1 MPATQRRPPTRQ
13 RGRGPGLPPTRLV
26 ERRIGLLFALFL
38 MLLGLAALR
47 ATWLGTVKSGSLS
60 DRAVS
65 QQIEDIAD
73 PARRGTIF
81 DRNGVE
87 LAVSE
92 DSVTVFAHPFLIK
105 DPAGVAARLAPL
117 MGRTEDELLRKLGD
131 RKSTFVYLRRKMD
144 ASKGEQLKKLV
155 KKLEIEGIGTVTEPK
170 RVYPQGFLAS
180 QVLGLVGTDNV
191 GLSGL
196 EYSQD
201 DSLRGD
207 DGERRLVKD
216 ALGEP
221 VSLIETER
229 ATTGK
234 NLALTLD
241 TRIQERTEAVLAE
254 VGQTYTPQGAT
265 AVVMDPRSGEILA
278 LANWPR
284 VDANNVDGA
293 PDFARQNRA
302 IQANYEPGSTFKAI
316 TVSGALSE
324 GLVEPETTLAVP
336 PEIQVADRTVGEAHD
351 AGGGTKTVA
360 RILAESSNVGSVM
373 IGLKLGAKRFDKWV
387 RRFGFGRPTGV
398 DLPGEEGGIVL
409 RPEHYSGS
417 SMGNM
422 PIGQGIAVT
431 PMQMA
436 TAYTAIAN
444 HGVMRRPYIV
454 KGDQPPPK
462 RVLSRRNADRVS
474 HMLEGVL
481 AAGGTAEEAQVD
493 GYTLAGKTGTAEKA
507 IKGGYSKTDFIASF
521 IGYAPAKDPQLLVA
535 VMVDTPRGDIY
546 GGTVAAPA
554 FERIMEFALPYLK
567 IPPG

>member
-1 MPATQRRPPTRQ
+1 VPATQRRPPTRQ
-13 RGRGPGLPPTRLV
+13 RRRGAGLPPTRLV
-26 ERRIGLLFALFL
+26 EKRIGLLFALFL
-38 MLLGLAALR
+38 LLLGLAALR
-47 ATWLGTVKSGSLS
+47 ATWLGTVRSGSLS

-65 QQIEDIAD
+65 QQIEDMAD

-81 DRNGVE
+81 DRNGAE

-105 DPAGVAARLAPL
+105 DPIKVAARLAPL
-117 MGRTEDELLRKLGD
+117 IGRNEDELLRKLSD
-131 RKSTFVYLRRKMD
+131 RATTFVYLRRKMD
-144 ASKGEQLKKLV
+144 ASLGEKIEQLG
-155 KKLEIEGIGTVTEPK
+155 IEGIGTVTEPK
-170 RVYPQGFLAS
+170 RVYPQGYLAS

-201 DSLRGD
+201 EVLRGE

-229 ATTGK
+229 SKPGD

-241 TRIQERTEAVLAE
+241 ARIQERTEAVLGE

-284 VDANNVDGA
+284 VDANNVEGA
-293 PDFARQNRA
+293 PDFARQNRS
-302 IQANYEPGSTFKAI
+302 IQANYEPGSTFKAF

-324 GLVEPETTLAVP
+324 GLVEPETTLQVP

-351 AGGGTKTVA
+351 SGGGTKSVA
-360 RILAESSNVGSVM
+360 QILAESSNVGSVM

-387 RRFGFGRPTGV
+387 RRFGFGKPTGV

-409 RPEHYSGS
+409 RPERYSGS

-462 RVLSRRNADRVS
+462 RVLTRRTADQVS

-481 AAGGTAEEAQVD
+481 AAGGTAEEAQVE

-507 IKGGYSKTDFIASF
+507 IKGGYSKTDFVASF
-521 IGYAPAKDPQLLVA
+521 IGYAPAKDPRLLVA

>member
-1 MPATQRRPPTRQ
+1 VPATQRRPPTRQ
-13 RGRGPGLPPTRLV
+13 RRRGAGLPPTRLV
-26 ERRIGLLFALFL
+26 EKRIGLLFALFL
-38 MLLGLAALR
+38 LLLGLAALR
-47 ATWLGTVKSGSLS
+47 ATWLGTVRSGSLS
-60 DRAVS
+60 ERAVS
-65 QQIEDIAD
+65 QQIEDMAD

-81 DRNGVE
+81 DRNGAE

-105 DPAGVAARLAPL
+105 DPIKVAARLAPL
-117 MGRTEDELLRKLGD
+117 IGRNEDELLRKLSD
-131 RKSTFVYLRRKMD
+131 RATTFVYLRRKMD
-144 ASKGEQLKKLV
+144 ASLGEKIEQLG
-155 KKLEIEGIGTVTEPK
+155 IEGIGTVTEPK
-170 RVYPQGFLAS
+170 RVYPQGYLAS

-201 DSLRGD
+201 EVLRGE

-229 ATTGK
+229 SKPGD

-241 TRIQERTEAVLAE
+241 ARIQERTEAVLGE

-284 VDANNVDGA
+284 VDANDVEGA
-293 PDFARQNRA
+293 PEFARQNRS
-302 IQANYEPGSTFKAI
+302 IQANYEPGSTFKAF

-324 GLVEPETTLAVP
+324 GLVEPGTTLQVP

-351 AGGGTKTVA
+351 GGGGTKSVA
-360 RILAESSNVGSVM
+360 QILAESSNVGSVM
-373 IGLKLGAKRFDKWV
+373 IGLKLGATRFDKWV
-387 RRFGFGRPTGV
+387 RRFGFGKPTGV

-454 KGDQPPPK
+454 KGDQPRPK
-462 RVLSRRNADRVS
+462 RILTRRTADEVS

-481 AAGGTAEEAQVD
+481 AAGGTAEEAQVE

-507 IKGGYSKTDFIASF
+507 IKGGYSTTDFVASF
-521 IGYAPAKDPQLLVA
+521 IGYAPAKDPRLLVA

>member
-1 MPATQRRPPTRQ
+1 VPTTQRRPPTR
-13 RGRGPGLPPTRLV
+13 RPRRGPGLPPTRLV

-38 MLLGLAALR
+38 MLLALAAVR
-47 ATWLGTVKSGSLS
+47 ATWLGTVRSGALS
-60 DRAVS
+60 ERAVS

-73 PARRGTIF
+73 PASRGTIF

-92 DSVTVFAHPFLIK
+92 DSVTVFAHPFLID
-105 DPAGVAARLAPL
+105 DPMRVAAKLAPL
-117 MGRTEDELLRKLGD
+117 IGRPENELLRKLSN
-131 RKSTFVYLRRKMD
+131 RKLTFIYLRRKMD
-144 ASKGEQLKKLV
+144 ASLGEKIKKLG
-155 KKLEIEGIGTVTEPK
+155 IEGIGTVTEPK
-170 RVYPQGFLAS
+170 RVYPQGYLAS

-196 EYSQD
+196 EYARD
-201 DSLRGD
+201 KDLRGE

-221 VSLIETER
+221 VSLVETKR
-229 ATTGK
+229 ATPGTS
-234 NLALTLD
+234 LQLTLD

-265 AVVMDPRSGEILA
+265 AVVMDPRTGEILA

-284 VDANNVDGA
+284 VDANNVGGA
-293 PDFARQNRA
+293 PAFARQNRA
-302 IQANYEPGSTFKAI
+302 IQANFEPGSTFKAI
-316 TVSGALSE
+316 TISGALSE
-324 GLVEPETTLAVP
+324 GLVEPGTTLSVP
-336 PEIQVADRTVGEAHD
+336 PEIQVADRTVGEAHEG
-351 AGGGTKTVA
+351 GGGTKTVA
-360 RILAESSNVGSVM
+360 QILAQSSNVGSVM
-373 IGLKLGAKRFDKWV
+373 IGLKLGAKHFDKWV

-436 TAYTAIAN
+436 AAYTAIAN
-444 HGVMRRPYIV
+444 HGVMRPPYIV
-454 KGDQPPPK
+454 KGDQPNPR
-462 RVLSRRNADRVS
+462 RVLKPRIAAQVS

-521 IGYAPAKDPQLLVA
+521 IGYAPAKDPRLLVA

-567 IPPG
+567 IPPR

>member
-1 MPATQRRPPTRQ
+1 VPATQRRPPTRRHQ
-13 RGRGPGLPPTRLV
+13 RGAGRPPVRLV

-38 MLLGLAALR
+38 LLLGLAALR
-47 ATWLGTVKSGSLS
+47 ATWIGTVRAGSLS
-60 DRAVS
+60 ERAVS

-73 PARRGTIF
+73 PAGRGTIE

-92 DSVTVFAHPFLIK
+92 DSITVFANPFLIK
-105 DPAGVAARLAPL
+105 DPVKVAAKLSPIIDRP
-117 MGRTEDELLRKLGD
+117 EDELLRKLSD
-131 RKSTFVYLRRKMD
+131 RETGFIYLRRKMD
-144 ASKGEQLKKLV
+144 ATQGEKIAKLK
-155 KKLEIEGIGTVTEPK
+155 IEGIGTVTEPK
-170 RVYPQGFLAS
+170 RTYPQGFLAS
-180 QVLGLVGTDNV
+180 QLLGLVGTDNV

-196 EYSQD
+196 EYSQNE
-201 DSLRGD
+201 SLSGE

-221 VSLIETER
+221 VSMIETKR
-229 ATTGK
+229 SQPGDDLT
-234 NLALTLD
+234 LTLD
-241 TRIQERTEAVLAE
+241 ASIQERTEAVLAD

-265 AVVMDPRSGEILA
+265 AVVMDPRTGELLA

-293 PDFARQNRA
+293 PEFARRNRA
-302 IQANYEPGSTFKAI
+302 LQDNYEPGSTFKAF
-316 TVSGALSE
+316 TVSGALE
-324 GLVEPETTLAVP
+324 EKLVEPGTTLQVP
-336 PEIQVADRTVGEAHD
+336 PEITVADRTVGEAHD
-351 AGGGTKTVA
+351 GGGGTKTVA

-387 RRFGFGRPTGV
+387 RRFGFGRATGV
-398 DLPGEEGGIVL
+398 DLPGEQTGIVL

-431 PMQMA
+431 PIQMA

-454 KGDQPPPK
+454 KDDAPPP
-462 RVLSRRNADRVS
+462 RPVMSRHTADQVS
-474 HMLEGVL
+474 VMLQGVL
-481 AAGGTAEEAQVD
+481 AAGGTAEEAQVE

-507 IKGGYSKTDFIASF
+507 IPGGYSKTDFIASF
-521 IGYAPAKDPQLLVA
+521 IGYAPAKNPRLLVA

>member
-1 MPATQRRPPTRQ
+1 
-13 RGRGPGLPPTRLV
+13 
-26 ERRIGLLFALFL
+26 
-38 MLLGLAALR
+38 MLLTLAALR

-81 DRNGVE
+81 DRHGVE

-92 DSVTVFAHPFLIK
+92 DSVTVFAHPFLID
-105 DPAGVAARLAPL
+105 DPAKVAEQLAPL
-117 MGRTEDELLRKLGD
+117 VGRSEDELLRKLSD
-131 RKSTFVYLRRKMD
+131 RGATFVYLRRKMD
-144 ASKGEQLKKLV
+144 ASLGEKI

-170 RVYPQGFLAS
+170 RVYPQRFLAS

-196 EYSQD
+196 EYSEN
-201 DSLRGD
+201 DSLRGE

-221 VSLIETER
+221 VSLIETKR
-229 ATTGK
+229 ATPGE
-234 NLALTLD
+234 NLVLTLD

-265 AVVMDPRSGEILA
+265 AVVLDPRSGEILA

-284 VDANNVDGA
+284 VDANNVAGA
-293 PDFARQNRA
+293 PDYARQNRA

-324 GLVEPETTLAVP
+324 KLVEPETTLEVP

-351 AGGGTKTVA
+351 GGGGTKTVS

-373 IGLKLGAKRFDKWV
+373 IGLKLGATRFDKWV

-444 HGVMRRPYIV
+444 HGVMRRPYVV

-462 RVLSRRNADRVS
+462 RVLTRRTADRVS

>member
-1 MPATQRRPPTRQ
+1 MPTTQRRPPPRA
-13 RGRGPGLPPTRLV
+13 RKRGPGLPPTRLV

-38 MLLGLAALR
+38 FLLALAALR
-47 ATWLGTVKSGSLS
+47 ATWLGTVRSGSLS
-60 DRAVS
+60 ERAVS
-65 QQIEDIAD
+65 QQIEDIED
-73 PARRGTIF
+73 PAGRGTIY

-105 DPAGVAARLAPL
+105 DPVKVAARLAP
-117 MGRTEDELLRKLGD
+117 MVGRNEDDLLRQLSD
-131 RKSTFVYLRRKMD
+131 RDATFVYLRRKMD
-144 ASKGEQLKKLV
+144 ASLGEDIKN
-155 KKLEIEGIGTVTEPK
+155 LEIPGIGTVTEPK

-180 QVLGLVGTDNV
+180 QVLGFVGTDNV

-201 DSLRGD
+201 EHLSGE

-221 VSLIETER
+221 VSLIETKR
-229 ATTGK
+229 AEPGDD
-234 NLALTLD
+234 LQLTLD
-241 TRIQERTEAVLAE
+241 SRIQERTEAVLSE
-254 VGQTYTPQGAT
+254 VGQTYTPEGAT
-265 AVVMDPRSGEILA
+265 AVVMDPRTGEILA

-284 VDANNVDGA
+284 VDGNNLEGA
-293 PDFARQNRA
+293 PKFARQNRA
-302 IQANYEPGSTFKAI
+302 IQASYEPGSTFKAF
-316 TVSGALSE
+316 TVSGAIE
-324 GLVEPETTLAVP
+324 EKLVEPGTTLEVG
-336 PEIQVADRTVGEAHD
+336 PEIQVADRTVGEAHE
-351 AGGGTKTVA
+351 GGGGIKSVA
-360 RILAESSNVGSVM
+360 QILKESSNVGSVM
-373 IGLKLGAKRFDKWV
+373 IGLTLGAKRFDKWV
-387 RRFGFGRPTGV
+387 RRFGFGRATGV
-398 DLPGEEGGIVL
+398 DLPGEAPGIVL

-431 PMQMA
+431 PLQMA

-454 KGDQPPPK
+454 KGEAPPPK
-462 RVLSRRNADRVS
+462 QVLKRRTAEQVS

-481 AAGGTAEEAQVD
+481 AAGGTAEEAQVA

-521 IGYAPAKDPQLLVA
+521 IGYAPAKDPRLLVA

-567 IPPG
+567 IPPR

>member
-1 MPATQRRPPTRQ
+1 VPATQRRPPTRPS
-13 RGRGPGLPPTRLV
+13 RRGPGLPPTRLV
-26 ERRIGLLFALFL
+26 ERRIGLLFAAFL
-38 MLLGLAALR
+38 LLLSLAALR

-60 DRAVS
+60 ERAVS
-65 QQIEDIAD
+65 QQIEDLPD

-81 DRNGVE
+81 DRNGVQ

-92 DSVTVFAHPFLIK
+92 DSVTVFANPMLIK
-105 DPAGVAARLAPL
+105 DTVKVAARLAPL
-117 MGRTEDELLRKLGD
+117 IGQPEDELLRKLSD
-131 RKSTFVYLRRKMD
+131 KSTGFVYLRRKMD
-144 ASKGEQLKKLV
+144 ATRGDQIDKLA
-155 KKLEIEGIGTVTEPK
+155 IPGIGTTTEPK
-170 RVYPQGFLAS
+170 RVYPQGYLAS
-180 QVLGLVGTDNV
+180 QVLGFVGTDNA

-201 DSLRGD
+201 DQLHGE

-221 VSLIETER
+221 VSLIETKRSEP
-229 ATTGK
+229 GK
-234 NLALTLD
+234 NLQLTLD
-241 TRIQERTEAVLAE
+241 ARIQERTEAVLGE

-265 AVVMDPRSGEILA
+265 AVVMDPRTGEVLA

-284 VDANNVDGA
+284 VDGNNPDGA
-293 PDFARQNRA
+293 PAYARRNRA
-302 IQANYEPGSTFKAI
+302 ILDSYEPGSTFKAF
-316 TVSGALSE
+316 TVSGAIQE
-324 GLVEPETTLAVP
+324 RLVEPGTTLEVP

-351 AGGGTKTVA
+351 GGGGIKSVA
-360 RILAESSNVGSVM
+360 QILKESSNVGSVM
-373 IGLKLGAKRFDKWV
+373 IGLRLGANRFDKWV
-387 RRFGFGRPTGV
+387 RRFGFGRATGV
-398 DLPGEEGGIVL
+398 ELPGEQAGIVL
-409 RPEHYSGS
+409 RPENYSGS

-444 HGVMRRPYIV
+444 HGVLRQPYIL
-454 KGDQPPPK
+454 KGEARPPK
-462 RVLSRRNADRVS
+462 RVLTRQTADQVS

-481 AAGGTAEEAQVD
+481 AAGGTAEEAQVE

-521 IGYAPAKDPQLLVA
+521 IGYAPAKDPRLLVA

-567 IPPG
+567 IPPR

>member
-1 MPATQRRPPTRQ
+1 MPATQRRPPTRA
-13 RGRGPGLPPTRLV
+13 RRRGPGLPPTRLV
-26 ERRIGLLFALFL
+26 ERRIGLLFAAFL
-38 MLLGLAALR
+38 LLLAIAALR
-47 ATWLGTVKSGSLS
+47 ATWLGTVRSGALS

-65 QQIEDIAD
+65 QQIEDIDD
-73 PARRGTIF
+73 PARRGTIV

-92 DSVTVFAHPFLIK
+92 DSVTVFAHPFLIEN
-105 DPAGVAARLAPL
+105 PAKVAARLAPL
-117 MGRTEDELLRKLGD
+117 VGRSEDELLKKLSD
-131 RKSTFVYLRRKMD
+131 KTTTFVYLRRKMD
-144 ASKGEQLKKLV
+144 ASLGEQIKELGLQGV
-155 KKLEIEGIGTVTEPK
+155 GTVNEPK
-170 RVYPQGFLAS
+170 RVYPQGYMAS
-180 QVLGLVGTDNV
+180 QLLGFVGTDNL

-201 DSLRGD
+201 ERLRGE

-221 VSLIETER
+221 VSLIETRRSEP
-229 ATTGK
+229 GED
-234 NLALTLD
+234 LQLTLD
-241 TRIQERTEAVLAE
+241 ARIQERTEAVLGE
-254 VGQTYTPQGAT
+254 VGETYTPQGAT
-265 AVVMDPRSGEILA
+265 ALVLDPRTGEILA

-284 VDANNVDGA
+284 VDANNPDGSPA
-293 PDFARQNRA
+293 YAKQNRA
-302 IQANYEPGSTFKAI
+302 IEANYEPGSTFKAF
-316 TVSGALSE
+316 TVSGAME
-324 GLVEPETTLAVP
+324 EHLVKPTTTLEVP
-336 PEIQVADRTVGEAHD
+336 SEIQVADRTVGEAHD
-351 AGGGTKTVA
+351 GGGGTKTVA
-360 RILAESSNVGSVM
+360 QILKESSNVGSVM
-373 IGLKLGAKRFDKWV
+373 VGLTLGAKRFNKWV

-398 DLPGEEGGIVL
+398 DLPGEAGGIVL

-444 HGVMRRPYIV
+444 GGVLRQPYIV
-454 KGDQPPPK
+454 KGDQKPPR
-462 RVLSRRNADRVS
+462 RVLKRRTADQVS
-474 HMLEGVL
+474 TMLEGVL
-481 AAGGTAEEAQVD
+481 AAGGTAEEAQVE

-521 IGYAPAKDPQLLVA
+521 IGYAPAKKPRLLVA

-554 FERIMEFALPYLK
+554 FERIVEFALPYLK

>member
-1 MPATQRRPPTRQ
+1 VPTTQRRPPTR
-13 RGRGPGLPPTRLV
+13 RPRRGPGLPPTRLV
-26 ERRIGLLFALFL
+26 EKRIGLLFAMFL
-38 MLLGLAALR
+38 LLLVIAALR
-47 ATWLGTVKSGSLS
+47 ATWLGTVRSGSLS
-60 DRAVS
+60 ERAVS
-65 QQIEDIAD
+65 QQIENVED
-73 PARRGTIF
+73 PAERGTIY

-92 DSVTVFAHPFLIK
+92 DSTTVFANPMQIK
-105 DPAGVAARLAPL
+105 DPVRVAARLAPL
-117 MGRTEDELLRKLGD
+117 MGMKEDELLRKLSD
-131 RKSTFVYLRRKMD
+131 RSTGFVYLRRKMD
-144 ASKGEQLKKLV
+144 STAGERV
-155 KKLEIEGIGTVTEPK
+155 KKLAIPGIGTTTEPK
-170 RVYPQGFLAS
+170 RVYPQGYLAS
-180 QVLGLVGTDNV
+180 QVLGMVGTDND

-196 EYSQD
+196 EYSED
-201 DSLRGD
+201 ESLRGEN
-207 DGERRLVKD
+207 GERRLVKD
-216 ALGEP
+216 ALGKT
-221 VSLIETER
+221 VSVVETQRSTAGE
-229 ATTGK
+229 
-234 NLALTLD
+234 NLHLTLD
-241 TRIQERTEAVLAE
+241 ARIQERTEAVLSE
-254 VGQTYTPQGAT
+254 VGQTYMPQGAT
-265 AVVMDPRSGEILA
+265 AVVMDPRTGEILA
-278 LANWPR
+278 LANWPG
-284 VDANNVDGA
+284 VDANNVDGSPA
-293 PDFARQNRA
+293 YARQNRA
-302 IQANYEPGSTFKAI
+302 IQANYEPGSTFKAF
-316 TVSGALSE
+316 TVSGAME
-324 GLVEPETTLAVP
+324 EHLVQPGTTLSVSP
-336 PEIQVADRTVGEAHD
+336 TITVADRTVGEAHD
-351 AGGGTKTVA
+351 GGGGIKSVA
-360 RILAESSNVGSVM
+360 QILKESSNVGSVM

-444 HGVMRRPYIV
+444 HGVMRRPYVV

-462 RVLSRRNADRVS
+462 RVLTRRTAEQVS

-481 AAGGTAEEAQVD
+481 AAGGTAQEAQVE

-521 IGYAPAKDPQLLVA
+521 IGFAPAKNPRLLVA

-567 IPPG
+567 IPPR

>member
-1 MPATQRRPPTRQ
+1 VPATQRRPPTR
-13 RGRGPGLPPTRLV
+13 RPRRGPGLPPTRLV

-38 MLLGLAALR
+38 ILLALAALR
-47 ATWLGTVKSGSLS
+47 ATWLGTVRSGSLS
-60 DRAVS
+60 ERAVS

-73 PARRGTIF
+73 PASRGTIF

-92 DSVTVFAHPFLIK
+92 DSVTVFAHPFLID
-105 DPAGVAARLAPL
+105 DPMKVAAKLAPL
-117 MGRTEDELLRKLGD
+117 IGLTEDELLRKLSN
-131 RKSTFVYLRRKMD
+131 RKLTFVYLRRKMD
-144 ASKGEQLKKLV
+144 ASLGEKIKKLG
-155 KKLEIEGIGTVTEPK
+155 IEGIGTVTEPK
-170 RVYPQGFLAS
+170 RVYPQGYLAS

-196 EYSQD
+196 EYARD
-201 DSLRGD
+201 KELRGE

-221 VSLIETER
+221 VSLVETKR
-229 ATTGK
+229 ATPGES
-234 NLALTLD
+234 LQLTLD

-293 PDFARQNRA
+293 PAFARQNRA
-302 IQANYEPGSTFKAI
+302 IQANYEPGSTFKAFTI
-316 TVSGALSE
+316 SGALSE
-324 GLVEPETTLAVP
+324 GLVEPGTTLSVP

-351 AGGGTKTVA
+351 GGGGTKTVA
-360 RILAESSNVGSVM
+360 DILAQSSNVGSVM
-373 IGLKLGAKRFDKWV
+373 IGLKLGAKHFDRWV

-436 TAYTAIAN
+436 AAYTAIAN
-444 HGVMRRPYIV
+444 HGVMRPPYIV
-454 KGDQPPPK
+454 KGDQPKPR
-462 RVLSRRNADRVS
+462 RVLKPRIAAQVS

-521 IGYAPAKDPQLLVA
+521 IGYAPAKDPRLLVA

>member
-1 MPATQRRPPTRQ
+1 VPATQRRPPTRQ

-38 MLLGLAALR
+38 MLLALAVLR

-117 MGRTEDELLRKLGD
+117 VGRSEDELLRKLGD
-131 RKSTFVYLRRKMD
+131 RKATFVYLRRKMD

-155 KKLEIEGIGTVTEPK
+155 KRLEIEGIGTVTEPK

-201 DSLRGD
+201 DSLRGE

-229 ATTGK
+229 ATPGE
-234 NLALTLD
+234 NLTLTLD
-241 TRIQERTEAVLAE
+241 TRIQERTEAILAE

-284 VDANNVDGA
+284 VDANNVQGA

-302 IQANYEPGSTFKAI
+302 IQANYEPGSTFKAF

-324 GLVEPETTLAVP
+324 GLVEPETTVQVP

-351 AGGGTKTVA
+351 GGGGTKTVA

-373 IGLKLGAKRFDKWV
+373 IGLKLGASRFDKWV

-444 HGVMRRPYIV
+444 HGVMRRPYVV
-454 KGDQPPPK
+454 KGDRPPPK
-462 RVLSRRNADRVS
+462 RVLTRRTADRVS

>member
-1 MPATQRRPPTRQ
+1 VPATKRRPPTRQ
-13 RGRGPGLPPTRLV
+13 RRRGPGLPPTRLV
-26 ERRIGLLFALFL
+26 EKRIGLLFALFL
-38 MLLGLAALR
+38 MLLTLAALR
-47 ATWLGTVKSGSLS
+47 ATWVGTVNSGSLS

-65 QQIEDIAD
+65 QQVEDIAD

-87 LAVSE
+87 LAVSD

-105 DPAGVAARLAPL
+105 DPARVAARLAPL
-117 MGRTEDELLRKLGD
+117 VGRSDHELLRKLAD
-131 RKSTFVYLRRKMD
+131 RGATFVYLRRKMD
-144 ASKGEQLKKLV
+144 ASLGERIKKLA
-155 KKLEIEGIGTVTEPK
+155 IEGIGTVTEPK
-170 RVYPQGFLAS
+170 RGYPQGFLAA

-196 EYSQD
+196 EYSED
-201 DSLRGD
+201 DALRGE

-221 VSLIETER
+221 VSLIETKR
-229 ATTGK
+229 ATPGD

-265 AVVMDPRSGEILA
+265 AVVLDPRSGEVLA

-284 VDANNVDGA
+284 VDANNAQGA
-293 PDFARQNRA
+293 LGFARQNRA

-324 GLVEPETTLAVP
+324 RLVEPGTALEVP

-351 AGGGTKTVA
+351 GGGGTKTVA
-360 RILAESSNVGSVM
+360 QIVTESSNVGSVM

-409 RPEHYSGS
+409 RPKNYSGS

-462 RVLSRRNADRVS
+462 RVLTRRTADQVS

-481 AAGGTAEEAQVD
+481 AAGGTAEEAQVE

>member
-1 MPATQRRPPTRQ
+1 M
-13 RGRGPGLPPTRLV
+13 
-26 ERRIGLLFALFL
+26 FL
-38 MLLGLAALR
+38 MLLAIAALR
-47 ATWLGTVKSGSLS
+47 AMWLGTVKSGSLS
-60 DRAVS
+60 ERAVS
-65 QQIEDIAD
+65 QQIENVDD
-73 PARRGTIF
+73 PAQRGTIY

-92 DSVTVFAHPFLIK
+92 DSTTVFANPFLIK
-105 DPAGVAARLAPL
+105 NPVKVAAQLAPL
-117 MGRTEDELLRKLGD
+117 MGMTEDEILRKISD
-131 RKSTFVYLRRKMD
+131 RSSGFIYLRRKMD
-144 ASKGEQLKKLV
+144 STAGEKVAKLK
-155 KKLEIEGIGTVTEPK
+155 IAGIGTTSEPK
-170 RVYPQGFLAS
+170 RVYPQNYLAS
-180 QVLGLVGTDNV
+180 QVLGLVGTDNT

-201 DSLRGD
+201 ESLRGQ

-216 ALGEP
+216 ALGKT
-221 VSLIETER
+221 VSVVETKRSTAGE
-229 ATTGK
+229 
-234 NLALTLD
+234 NLHLTLD
-241 TRIQERTEAVLAE
+241 SRIQERTEAVLSE

-265 AVVMDPRSGEILA
+265 AVVMDPRTGEILA

-284 VDANNVDGA
+284 VDANDIEGA
-293 PDFARQNRA
+293 PAFARQNRA
-302 IQANYEPGSTFKAI
+302 IQANYEPGSTFKAF
-316 TVSGALSE
+316 TVSGAME
-324 GLVEPETTLAVP
+324 EHLVEPGTTLSVTP
-336 PEIQVADRTVGEAHD
+336 TITVADRTVGEAHD
-351 AGGGTKTVA
+351 GGGGVKSVA
-360 RILAESSNVGSVM
+360 QILKESSNVGSVM

-444 HGVMRRPYIV
+444 HGVMRQPYIV

-462 RVLSRRNADRVS
+462 RVLTRRTAEQVS

-481 AAGGTAEEAQVD
+481 AAGGTAQEAQVE

-521 IGYAPAKDPQLLVA
+521 IGFAPAKNPRLLVA

-567 IPPG
+567 IPPR

>member
-1 MPATQRRPPTRQ
+1 VPATQRRPPTR
-13 RGRGPGLPPTRLV
+13 RPRRGPGLPPTRLI
-26 ERRIGLLFALFL
+26 ERRIGLLFAMFL
-38 MLLGLAALR
+38 LLLAIAALR
-47 ATWLGTVKSGSLS
+47 ATWLGTVRSGALS
-60 DRAVS
+60 ARAVS
-65 QQIEDIAD
+65 QQIQNVED
-73 PARRGTIF
+73 PAERGTIY

-92 DSVTVFAHPFLIK
+92 DSTTVFAYPFLIK
-105 DPAGVAARLAPL
+105 DPVKVAAKLAPL
-117 MGRTEDELLRKLGD
+117 MGMKEDEILRKLSN
-131 RKSTFVYLRRKMD
+131 RSTGFVYLRRKMD
-144 ASKGEQLKKLV
+144 PTAGERVAKLK
-155 KKLEIEGIGTVTEPK
+155 IEGIGTTTEPK
-170 RVYPQGFLAS
+170 RVYPQGYMAS
-180 QVLGLVGTDNV
+180 QVLGMVGTDNG

-196 EYSQD
+196 EYSHD
-201 DSLRGD
+201 ESLRGQ

-216 ALGEP
+216 ALGKT
-221 VSLIETER
+221 VSVVETKR
-229 ATTGK
+229 SKAGQD
-234 NLALTLD
+234 LHLTLD
-241 TRIQERTEAVLAE
+241 ARIQERTEAVLSE

-284 VDANNVDGA
+284 VDANNVTGA
-293 PDFARQNRA
+293 PAYARQNRA
-302 IQANYEPGSTFKAI
+302 IQANYEPGSTFKAF
-316 TVSGALSE
+316 TVSGALE
-324 GLVEPETTLAVP
+324 EHLVEPGTTLAVTP
-336 PEIQVADRTVGEAHD
+336 TITVADRTVGEAHD
-351 AGGGTKTVA
+351 GGGGIKSVA
-360 RILAESSNVGSVM
+360 QILKESSNVGSVM

-444 HGVMRRPYIV
+444 HGVMRRPFVV
-454 KGDQPPPK
+454 KGDQPPPR
-462 RVLSRRNADRVS
+462 RVLTRRTAEQVS

-481 AAGGTAEEAQVD
+481 GPGGTAQEASVE

-521 IGYAPAKDPQLLVA
+521 IGFAPAKNPRLLVA

>member
-1 MPATQRRPPTRQ
+1 MPTTQRRPPTR
-13 RGRGPGLPPTRLV
+13 RPRRGPGLPPTRLI
-26 ERRIGLLFALFL
+26 EKRIGLLFAMFL
-38 MLLGLAALR
+38 MLLAIAALR
-47 ATWLGTVKSGSLS
+47 ATWLGTVRSGSLS

-65 QQIEDIAD
+65 QQIENVED
-73 PARRGTIF
+73 PAQRGTIY

-92 DSVTVFAHPFLIK
+92 DSTTVFANPLQIRN
-105 DPAGVAARLAPL
+105 PAKVAAQLAPL
-117 MGRTEDELLRKLGD
+117 MGMKEDELLRKLSD
-131 RKSTFVYLRRKMD
+131 RSTGFVYLRRKID
-144 ASKGEQLKKLV
+144 ATAGERVVKLK
-155 KKLEIEGIGTVTEPK
+155 IAGIGTTSEPK
-170 RVYPQGFLAS
+170 RVYPQGYLAS
-180 QVLGLVGTDNV
+180 QVLGMVGTDND

-196 EYSQD
+196 EYSEE

-216 ALGEP
+216 ALGKT
-221 VSLIETER
+221 VSVVETQRSSAGE
-229 ATTGK
+229 
-234 NLALTLD
+234 NLHLTLD
-241 TRIQERTEAVLAE
+241 ARIQERTEAVLSE

-265 AVVMDPRSGEILA
+265 AVVMDPRTGEVLA

-284 VDANNVDGA
+284 VDANNVDGSPA
-293 PDFARQNRA
+293 YARRNRA
-302 IQANYEPGSTFKAI
+302 IQANYEPGSTFKAF
-316 TVSGALSE
+316 TVSGAME
-324 GLVEPETTLAVP
+324 EHLVQPGTTLSVTP
-336 PEIQVADRTVGEAHD
+336 TITVADRTVGEAHD
-351 AGGGTKTVA
+351 GGGGIKSVA
-360 RILAESSNVGSVM
+360 QILKESSNVGSVM

-444 HGVMRRPYIV
+444 HGVMRRPYVV

-462 RVLSRRNADRVS
+462 RVLTPRTAEQVS

-481 AAGGTAEEAQVD
+481 AAGGTAQEAQVE

-521 IGYAPAKDPQLLVA
+521 IGFAPATNPRLLVA

-567 IPPG
+567 IPPR

>member
-1 MPATQRRPPTRQ
+1 VPATKRRPPTRQ
-13 RGRGPGLPPTRLV
+13 RRRGPGLPPTRLV
-26 ERRIGLLFALFL
+26 EKRIGLLFALFL
-38 MLLGLAALR
+38 MLLTLAALR
-47 ATWLGTVKSGSLS
+47 ATWVGTVNSGSLS

-65 QQIEDIAD
+65 QQVEDIAD

-87 LAVSE
+87 LAVSD

-105 DPAGVAARLAPL
+105 DPARVAARLAPL
-117 MGRTEDELLRKLGD
+117 VGRSDDELLRKLAD
-131 RKSTFVYLRRKMD
+131 RGATFVYLRRKMD
-144 ASKGEQLKKLV
+144 ASLGERIKKLA
-155 KKLEIEGIGTVTEPK
+155 IEGIGTVTEPK
-170 RVYPQGFLAS
+170 RVYPQGFLAAH
-180 QVLGLVGTDNV
+180 VLGLVGTDNV

-196 EYSQD
+196 EYSED
-201 DSLRGD
+201 DALRGE

-221 VSLIETER
+221 VSLIETKR
-229 ATTGK
+229 ATPGD

-265 AVVMDPRSGEILA
+265 AVVLDPRSGEVLA

-284 VDANNVDGA
+284 VDANNVQGA
-293 PDFARQNRA
+293 PGFARQNHA

-324 GLVEPETTLAVP
+324 RLVEPGTTLEVP

-351 AGGGTKTVA
+351 GGGGTKTVA
-360 RILAESSNVGSVM
+360 QIVAESSNVGSVM

-409 RPEHYSGS
+409 RPKNYSGS

-454 KGDQPPPK
+454 KGDQPQPK
-462 RVLSRRNADRVS
+462 RVLTRRTADQVS

-481 AAGGTAEEAQVD
+481 AAGGTAEEAQVE

-507 IKGGYSKTDFIASF
+507 INGGYSKTDFIASF

>member
-1 MPATQRRPPTRQ
+1 
-13 RGRGPGLPPTRLV
+13 V
-26 ERRIGLLFALFL
+26 EKRIGLLFAMFL
-38 MLLGLAALR
+38 LLLSIAALR
-47 ATWLGTVKSGSLS
+47 ATWLGTVRSGSLS

-65 QQIEDIAD
+65 QQIENVDD
-73 PARRGTIF
+73 PAQRGTIY

-92 DSVTVFAHPFLIK
+92 DSTTVFANPMQIK
-105 DPAGVAARLAPL
+105 DPAKVAAQLAPL
-117 MGRTEDELLRKLGD
+117 MGVKEDELLRKLSD
-131 RKSTFVYLRRKMD
+131 RTTGFVYLRRKMD
-144 ASKGEQLKKLV
+144 PTAGEKVVKLK
-155 KKLEIEGIGTVTEPK
+155 IPGIGTTSEPK
-170 RVYPQGFLAS
+170 RVYPQGYLAS
-180 QVLGLVGTDNV
+180 QVLGMVGTDND
-191 GLSGL
+191 GLAGL
-196 EYSQD
+196 EYAHD
-201 DSLRGD
+201 DTLRGH

-216 ALGEP
+216 ALGKT
-221 VSLIETER
+221 VSVVETKRSSAGE
-229 ATTGK
+229 
-234 NLALTLD
+234 NLHLTLD
-241 TRIQERTEAVLAE
+241 ARIQERTEAVLSE

-265 AVVMDPRSGEILA
+265 AVVMDPRTGEILA

-284 VDANNVDGA
+284 VDANNIDGA
-293 PDFARQNRA
+293 PAYARQNRA
-302 IQANYEPGSTFKAI
+302 IQANFEPGSTFKAI
-316 TVSGALSE
+316 TVSGAME
-324 GLVEPETTLAVP
+324 EHLVQPGTTLSVTP
-336 PEIQVADRTVGEAHD
+336 TITVADRTVGEAHD
-351 AGGGTKTVA
+351 GGGGIKSVA
-360 RILAESSNVGSVM
+360 QILKESSNVGSVM

-444 HGVMRRPYIV
+444 HGVMRRPYVV
-454 KGDQPPPK
+454 KGDRPPPK
-462 RVLSRRNADRVS
+462 RVLTRKTAEQVS

-481 AAGGTAEEAQVD
+481 AAGGTAQEAQVE

-521 IGYAPAKDPQLLVA
+521 IGFAPAKNPRLLVA

-567 IPPG
+567 IPPR

>member
-1 MPATQRRPPTRQ
+1 VPATQRRPPTRP
-13 RGRGPGLPPTRLV
+13 RRRGPGLPPSRLIDK
-26 ERRIGLLFALFL
+26 RIGLLFALFL
-38 MLLGLAALR
+38 MLLALAVLR

-73 PARRGTIF
+73 PARRGTIY

-92 DSVTVFAHPFLIK
+92 DSVTVFAHPFLI
-105 DPAGVAARLAPL
+105 DEPARVAARLAPL
-117 MGRTEDELLRKLGD
+117 VGRSEDELVRKLSN
-131 RKSTFVYLRRKMD
+131 RRSTFVYLRRKMD
-144 ASKGEQLKKLV
+144 ASLGEKIKNLK
-155 KKLEIEGIGTVTEPK
+155 IEGIGTVTEPK
-170 RVYPQGFLAS
+170 RVYPQGFLAA
-180 QVLGLVGTDNV
+180 QVLGLVGTDNT

-196 EYSQD
+196 EYSRD
-201 DSLRGD
+201 DSLSGE

-221 VSLIETER
+221 VSLIETKR
-229 ATTGK
+229 AKPGQ

-265 AVVMDPRSGEILA
+265 AVVLDPRSGEILA

-284 VDANNVDGA
+284 VDANNVQGA
-293 PDFARQNRA
+293 PDYARQNRA

-324 GLVEPETTLAVP
+324 GLVEPETTLEVP
-336 PEIQVADRTVGEAHD
+336 PEIQVADRTVGESHEG
-351 AGGGTKTVA
+351 GGGTKTVA
-360 RILAESSNVGSVM
+360 QILAQSSNVGSVM
-373 IGLKLGAKRFDKWV
+373 IGLKLGAKHFDKWV

-436 TAYTAIAN
+436 AAYTAIAN
-444 HGVMRRPYIV
+444 HGVMREPYIV
-454 KGDQPPPK
+454 KGDQPRPK
-462 RVLSRRNADRVS
+462 RVLRRGTADRVS

-481 AAGGTAEEAQVD
+481 AAGGTAEEAQVE

-507 IKGGYSKTDFIASF
+507 IKGGYSDTDFVASF

-567 IPPG
+567 IPPGPR

>member
-1 MPATQRRPPTRQ
+1 VPATQQRPPTR
-13 RGRGPGLPPTRLV
+13 RRTPGPGRPPTRLV

-38 MLLGLAALR
+38 LLLGLAALR

-60 DRAVS
+60 ERAVS
-65 QQIEDIAD
+65 QQVEDLAD
-73 PARRGTIF
+73 PARRGTIV
-81 DRNGVE
+81 DRNGVQ

-92 DSVTVFAHPFLIK
+92 DSSTVFANPFLIK
-105 DPAGVAARLAPL
+105 DPVKVAATLAPL
-117 MGRTEDELLRKLGD
+117 VGRPENELLRKLSDKEAG
-131 RKSTFVYLRRKMD
+131 FIYLRRKMD
-144 ASKGEQLKKLV
+144 ATVGEKIENLG
-155 KKLEIEGIGTVTEPK
+155 IEGIGTVTEPK
-170 RVYPQGFLAS
+170 RTYPQGFLAS

-191 GLSGL
+191 GLAGL
-196 EYSQD
+196 EYSED
-201 DSLRGD
+201 ETLRGE
-207 DGERRLVKD
+207 DGERRLIKD

-221 VSLIETER
+221 VSMIETER
-229 ATTGK
+229 SKPGED
-234 NLALTLD
+234 LALTLD
-241 TRIQERTEAVLAE
+241 ARIQERTEAVLAD
-254 VGQTYTPQGAT
+254 VGQTYTPLGAT
-265 AVVMDPRSGEILA
+265 AVVMDPRTGEILA

-293 PDFARQNRA
+293 PEYARQNRS
-302 IQANYEPGSTFKAI
+302 IQANYEPGSTFKAF
-316 TVSGALSE
+316 TVSGALE
-324 GLVEPETTLAVP
+324 EKLVEPDTTLEVP
-336 PEIQVADRTVGEAHD
+336 YEITVADRTVGEAHEG
-351 AGGGTKTVA
+351 GGGTKTVA
-360 RILAESSNVGSVM
+360 QILAESSNVGSVM
-373 IGLKLGAKRFDKWV
+373 IGLTLGAKRFDKWV

-409 RPEHYSGS
+409 RPENYSGS

-444 HGVMRRPYIV
+444 DGVMRRPYIV
-454 KGDQPPPK
+454 QGEPPAPK
-462 RVLSRRNADRVS
+462 RVLSRHTAERVTD
-474 HMLEGVL
+474 MLKGVL
-481 AAGGTAEEAQVD
+481 AAGGTAEEASVE

-507 IKGGYSKTDFIASF
+507 IEGGYSKTDFIASF
-521 IGYAPAKDPQLLVA
+521 IGFAPAKDPRLLVA

>member
-1 MPATQRRPPTRQ
+1 MF
-13 RGRGPGLPPTRLV
+13 
-26 ERRIGLLFALFL
+26 LL
-38 MLLGLAALR
+38 LLSIAALR
-47 ATWLGTVKSGSLS
+47 ATWLGTVRSGSLS

-65 QQIEDIAD
+65 QQIENVED
-73 PARRGTIF
+73 PAQRGTIY

-92 DSVTVFAHPFLIK
+92 DSTTVFANPMQIN
-105 DPAGVAARLAPL
+105 DPAKVAAQLAPL
-117 MGRTEDELLRKLGD
+117 MGMGEDDLLRKLSD
-131 RKSTFVYLRRKMD
+131 RSTGFVYLRRKMD
-144 ASKGEQLKKLV
+144 PTAGEKVVKLK
-155 KKLEIEGIGTVTEPK
+155 IPGIGTTSEPK
-170 RVYPQGFLAS
+170 RVYPQGYLAS
-180 QVLGLVGTDNV
+180 QVLGMVGTDND
-191 GLSGL
+191 GLAGL
-196 EYSQD
+196 EYAHND
-201 DSLRGD
+201 TLRGH

-216 ALGEP
+216 ALGKT
-221 VSLIETER
+221 VSVVETQRSSAGE
-229 ATTGK
+229 
-234 NLALTLD
+234 NLHLTLD
-241 TRIQERTEAVLAE
+241 ARIQERTEAVLSE

-265 AVVMDPRSGEILA
+265 AVVMDPRTGEILA
-278 LANWPR
+278 LGNWPR
-284 VDANNVDGA
+284 VDANNIDGA
-293 PDFARQNRA
+293 PAYARQNRA
-302 IQANYEPGSTFKAI
+302 IQANYEPGSTFKAF
-316 TVSGALSE
+316 TVSGAME
-324 GLVEPETTLAVP
+324 EHLVQPGTTLSVTP
-336 PEIQVADRTVGEAHD
+336 TITVADRTVGEAHE
-351 AGGGTKTVA
+351 GGGGIKSVA
-360 RILAESSNVGSVM
+360 QILKESSNVGSVM
-373 IGLKLGAKRFDKWV
+373 VGLKLGAKRFDKWV

-444 HGVMRRPYIV
+444 HGVMRRPYVV

-462 RVLSRRNADRVS
+462 RVLTQRTAEQVS

-481 AAGGTAEEAQVD
+481 AAGGTAQEAQVA

-521 IGYAPAKDPQLLVA
+521 IGFAPAKNPRLLVA

-567 IPPG
+567 IPPR

>member
-1 MPATQRRPPTRQ
+1 VPATQRRPPTRQ
-13 RGRGPGLPPTRLV
+13 RRRGAGLPPTRLV
-26 ERRIGLLFALFL
+26 EKRIGLLFALFL
-38 MLLGLAALR
+38 LLLGLAALR
-47 ATWLGTVKSGSLS
+47 ATWLGTVRSGSLS

-65 QQIEDIAD
+65 QQIEDMAD

-81 DRNGVE
+81 DRNGAE

-105 DPAGVAARLAPL
+105 DPIKVAARLAPL
-117 MGRTEDELLRKLGD
+117 IGRNEDELLRKLSD
-131 RKSTFVYLRRKMD
+131 RATTFVYLRRKMD
-144 ASKGEQLKKLV
+144 ASLGEKIEQLG
-155 KKLEIEGIGTVTEPK
+155 IEGIGTVTEPK
-170 RVYPQGFLAS
+170 RVYPQGYLAS

-201 DSLRGD
+201 EVLRGE

-229 ATTGK
+229 SKPGD

-241 TRIQERTEAVLAE
+241 ARIQERTEAVLGE

-284 VDANNVDGA
+284 VDANNVEGA
-293 PDFARQNRA
+293 PDFARQNRS
-302 IQANYEPGSTFKAI
+302 IQANYEPGSTFKAF

-324 GLVEPETTLAVP
+324 GLVEPETTLQVP

-351 AGGGTKTVA
+351 SGGGTKSVA
-360 RILAESSNVGSVM
+360 QILAESSNVGSVM

-387 RRFGFGRPTGV
+387 RRFGFGKPTGV

-409 RPEHYSGS
+409 RPERYSGS

-454 KGDQPPPK
+454 QGDQPPPK
-462 RVLSRRNADRVS
+462 RVLTRRTADQVS

-481 AAGGTAEEAQVD
+481 AAGGTAEEAQVE

-507 IKGGYSKTDFIASF
+507 IKGGYSKTDFVASF
-521 IGYAPAKDPQLLVA
+521 IGYAPAKDPRLLVA

>member
-1 MPATQRRPPTRQ
+1 
-13 RGRGPGLPPTRLV
+13 
-26 ERRIGLLFALFL
+26 
-38 MLLGLAALR
+38 MLLSVAALR
-47 ATWLGTVKSGSLS
+47 ALWLGTVRSGDLS

-73 PARRGTIF
+73 PARRGTIY

-92 DSVTVFAHPFLIK
+92 DSVTVFAHPFLID
-105 DPAGVAARLAPL
+105 DPAKVSARLAPL
-117 MGRTEDELLRKLGD
+117 VGRTEDELLRKL
-131 RKSTFVYLRRKMD
+131 SSTETFVYLRRKMD
-144 ASKGEQLKKLV
+144 ASLGERIEELG
-155 KKLEIEGIGTVTEPK
+155 IEGIGTVTEPK
-170 RVYPQGFLAS
+170 RVYPQGYLAS
-180 QVLGLVGTDNV
+180 QVLGFVGTENT

-196 EYSQD
+196 EYAQD
-201 DSLRGD
+201 ETLRGE

-221 VSLIETER
+221 VSLIETKRSEP
-229 ATTGK
+229 G
-234 NLALTLD
+234 NDIQLTLD
-241 TRIQERTEAVLAE
+241 SRIQERTEAVLGE
-254 VGQTYTPQGAT
+254 VGETYTPQGAT
-265 AVVMDPRSGEILA
+265 AIVMDPRSGEILA

-284 VDANNVDGA
+284 VDGNNPDGA
-293 PDFARQNRA
+293 PEFAKQNRA
-302 IQANYEPGSTFKAI
+302 VQANYEPGSTFKAF
-316 TVSGALSE
+316 TVAGALSE
-324 GLVEPETTLAVP
+324 KLVEPGTTLEVS
-336 PEIQVADRTVGEAHD
+336 PEITVADRTVGEAHD
-351 AGGGTKTVA
+351 GGGGIKTVA
-360 RILAESSNVGSVM
+360 QILKESSNVGSVM
-373 IGLKLGAKRFDKWV
+373 IGLKLGATRFDRWV
-387 RRFGFGRPTGV
+387 RRFGFGSATGV
-398 DLPGEEGGIVL
+398 GLPGEQTGIVL
-409 RPEHYSGS
+409 RPENYSGS

-444 HGVMRRPYIV
+444 GGVMRRPYIV
-454 KGDQPPPK
+454 KGDSPPPR
-462 RVLSRRNADRVS
+462 RVLSRGVADQVS

-481 AAGGTAEEAQVD
+481 AAGGTAQEAAVD

-521 IGYAPAKDPQLLVA
+521 IGYAPAKNPRLLVA

-554 FERIMEFALPYLK
+554 FERIVEFALPYLK